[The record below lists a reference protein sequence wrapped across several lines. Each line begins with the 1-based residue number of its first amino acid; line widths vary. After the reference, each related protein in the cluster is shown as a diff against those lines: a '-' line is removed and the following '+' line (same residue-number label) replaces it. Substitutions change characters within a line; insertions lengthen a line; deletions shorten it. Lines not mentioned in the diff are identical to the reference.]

1 MIRRVTRY
9 LWSHFLKEFS
19 SRHILLIAIEMA
31 LTLAAMHKVST
42 VTAVVHAVAVIF
54 AAKVEV
60 VTVVLP
66 ELVLSSV
73 AGVQPVESIAVIDII
88 GQAPVFILWMP
99 ALDQSVAVV
108 PLLLLVAC
116 MTVLNC
122 CIVLV
127 LGLETQAFVVD

>member
-1 MIRRVTRY
+1 MRY

-73 AGVQPVESIAVIDII
+73 AGVQPVVSIAVIDVI
-88 GQAPVFILWMP
+88 GQAPVFIL
-99 ALDQSVAVV
+99 
-108 PLLLLVAC
+108 
-116 MTVLNC
+116 
-122 CIVLV
+122 
-127 LGLETQAFVVD
+127 